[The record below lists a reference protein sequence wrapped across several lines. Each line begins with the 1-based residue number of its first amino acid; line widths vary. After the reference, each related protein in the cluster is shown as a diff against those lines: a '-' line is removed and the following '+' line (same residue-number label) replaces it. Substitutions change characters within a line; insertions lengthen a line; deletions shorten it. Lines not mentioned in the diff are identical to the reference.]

1 MRARVWSWILLCCIA
16 WPLAAAADQP
26 AEPAEPEPAAGER
39 IEVAV
44 TEFVSKGGIDQER
57 MDALSD
63 MLANQIREMGPF
75 RVIGMDDIRS
85 TLQLEQQKRLLGC
98 RDDSC
103 LAEVGGALGVRY
115 MVAGNISRFGHTWLL
130 NLKLLDVRKVEV
142 TKGLSR
148 SISGQIDVF
157 IQALPDAAH
166 DLMQAVPGVELRGD
180 GQVEQVDGERPR
192 TEDGWFVAP
201 GGRGGDFQLGIGLGA
216 MVAPPIYL
224 GDEAPAQNFDGLEQF
239 YGAGWVNLMAGYNAN
254 SWLTLGL
261 RLGGSFGGT
270 RHDRDRNVAEAAV
283 SLQGSMMGDS
293 WFQPVAYFDL
303 GVFYMRDEGEL
314 VCDALNNVEPGQNLE
329 SVGLVANLGIG
340 FNAFISPRWY
350 LGGRLG
356 GAVHGHIAMSHSE
369 SDAEARECTKSNR
382 MVRVSGARAFGI
394 GVTLALVTGYEF

>member
-1 MRARVWSWILLCCIA
+1 MRARVWSWISLCCLA
-16 WPLAAAADQP
+16 WPLAAAAGQP
-26 AEPAEPEPAAGER
+26 AATEPPER

-44 TEFVSKGGIDQER
+44 TEFVSKGGIDQAR

-75 RVIGMDDIRS
+75 RVIGMADIRS
-85 TLQLEQQKRLLGC
+85 ALQLEQQKQLLGC
-98 RDDSC
+98 SDDSC

-115 MVAGNISRFGHTWLL
+115 LVAGNVSRFGQTWLL
-130 NLKLLDVRKVEV
+130 NLKLLDVEKVEV
-142 TKGLSR
+142 TKGISR
-148 SISGQIDVF
+148 SISGVIDVF

-166 DLMQAVPGVELRGD
+166 DLMAAVPGVELSSD
-180 GQVEQVDGERPR
+180 GQVERVDGERPR

-201 GGRGGDFQLGIGLGA
+201 GGRGGDFQLGVGLGA

-224 GDEAPAQNFDGLEQF
+224 GDEAPKEDFKGLEQF
-239 YGAGWVNLMAGYNAN
+239 YSAGWVNLAAGYNAT
-254 SWLTLGL
+254 SWLTMGL

-270 RHDRDRNVAEAAV
+270 RHDRRRNVAEAAV

-303 GVFYMRDEGEL
+303 GVFYMRDEGEF
-314 VCDALNNVEPGQNLE
+314 DDIPEPGQNLE

-340 FNAFISPRWY
+340 FNAFVSPRWY

-356 GAVHGHIAMSHSE
+356 GAVRGHIAMSF
-369 SDAEARECTKSNR
+369 SDPDASDSNR
-382 MVRVSGARAFGI
+382 MIRSSGARAFEI